1 MPPSSMGTADDILYR
16 QAEPADA
23 ALVLSFVEQLAAYE
37 KLAHLFTAD
46 LNKIKQHLFGPNKYA
61 ECLLAFQDAAPVGF
75 AVFFHNYSTFLGKP
89 GLYIEDIFVPEQY
102 RGLGIGKGFFQAIAR
117 LALERDCGRMD
128 WQCLDWNQPALD
140 FYRDLGADSLT
151 TWVPQRLDR
160 AGIERLAQQP
170 LSTLPQAEGGTL

>member
-1 MPPSSMGTADDILYR
+1 MPLNEMSGSIRYR
-16 QAEPADA
+16 QAEPDDA

-37 KLAHLFTAD
+37 KLTHLFTAD
-46 LNKIKQHLFGPNKYA
+46 LNKIRQHLFSANKYA
-61 ECLLAFQDAAPVGF
+61 ECLLAFQNATPVGF

-117 LALERDCGRMD
+117 IALERDCGRMD

-140 FYRDLGADSLT
+140 FYRDLGAESLT

-160 AGIERLAQQP
+160 AGIEQLARQP
-170 LSTLPQAEGGTL
+170 TSSRTAAENGIQ